1 MKILILCSF
10 ILCSAFSYDSV
21 DCYDK
26 LTNGHQD
33 SAHFSQHS
41 SNVYS
46 NSAESL
52 DEQMALNAV
61 NLTLSDLGCE
71 ESLVLSNI
79 QCTTALNTVL
89 CRTNFK
95 YGYFLILK
103 DYVDTVN
110 LIFNRWD

>member
-1 MKILILCSF
+1 MKILLILSF
-10 ILCSAFSYDSV
+10 IMTSAFSLETN
-21 DCYDK
+21 DCYES

-33 SAHFSQHS
+33 SAHFTQHS
-41 SNVYS
+41 TNVYS

-61 NLTLSDLGCE
+61 NLTLSQLGCDE
-71 ESLVLSNI
+71 QLVLSNI
-79 QCTTALNTVL
+79 QCTTALNTIL